1 MPLMNWD
8 NSLDVGVAKMNDEH
22 QQILALMNQI
32 YDARES
38 GQKGPEVLHLVD
50 RLGEVTIAHFR
61 DEEAYMEETG
71 YPGITSHKLI
81 HKDLLNKFTGF
92 ATEIRAKGGE
102 VPEKFLTFL
111 KLWLTAHIRGID
123 MKYGPKA
130 ATLKQVG

>member
-8 NSLDVGVAKMNDEH
+8 NSLDVGVARMNDEH

-32 YDARES
+32 YDAREA
-38 GQKGPEVLHLVD
+38 GRAGPDVIRLVE
-50 RLGEVTIAHFR
+50 RLGQVTVDHFR
-61 DEEAYMEETG
+61 DEEAYMQTSG
-71 YPGITSHKLI
+71 YAGIASHKLI
-81 HKDLLNKFTGF
+81 HKDLLNKFTSY
-92 ATEIRAKGGE
+92 AEEIKAKGGD

-130 ATLKQVG
+130 GSVAA